1 MKNAA
6 IFKII
11 MYSITAVLL
20 CGVLVF
26 GIVTDNTNIF
36 DIFDGS
42 LYKSEENDKG
52 FTPSDNNA
60 AVFPE
65 TIEKIEVEWIS
76 GDIII
81 TTGDTKNI
89 EAKETSDY
97 SITDSNRM
105 TYSTSGNT
113 VKIRFGK
120 TARGSIGVN
129 NIKPKT
135 LTLTLPEKLYHEID
149 IDTVSA
155 DVTMTDFKAEKI
167 DVETVSG
174 NAELTNIQVDEIE
187 FSSVSG
193 DVNMD
198 GDINKSGDF
207 SNVSGNA
214 VIILP
219 LNAEWRADFDT
230 MSGKFRTDFAVNM
243 TAKSTYMVGAGN
255 IALSF
260 DTVSGDAEIKGTS
273 P

>member
-6 IFKII
+6 IFKIV

-26 GIVTDNTNIF
+26 GIVTDNMNIF

-52 FTPSDNNA
+52 FISSDNNT

-65 TIEKIEVEWIS
+65 TIEKIEIEWIS

-81 TTGDTKNI
+81 TTADTKNI

-97 SITDSNRM
+97 EITDSNRM
-105 TYSTSGNT
+105 TYSTNGNT

-120 TARGSIGVN
+120 TAKTNMKIN
-129 NIKPKT
+129 NIRSKT

-155 DVTMTDFKAEKI
+155 DVTMTNVKAEKI
-167 DVETVSG
+167 EVETVSG
-174 NAELTNIQVDEIE
+174 EAELTNIQVDEIE

-193 DVNMD
+193 DINMD
-198 GDINKSGDF
+198 GNITKSGDF
-207 SNVSGNA
+207 NNVSGNA
-214 VIILP
+214 TVTLP
-219 LNAEWRADFDT
+219 LNAEWTADFDT
-230 MSGKFRTDFAVNM
+230 MSGKFRTDFAIH
-243 TAKSTYMVGAGN
+243 TTTKSTYIVGAGN
-255 IALSF
+255 IALNF
-260 DTVSGDAEIKGTS
+260 DTVSGNAEIKCRS
-273 P
+273 